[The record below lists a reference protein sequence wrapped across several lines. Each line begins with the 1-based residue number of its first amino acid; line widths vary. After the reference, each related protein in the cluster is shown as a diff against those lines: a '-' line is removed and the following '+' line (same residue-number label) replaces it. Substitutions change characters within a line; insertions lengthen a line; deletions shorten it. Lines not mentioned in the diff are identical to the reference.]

1 MLMLICSGCRRRR
14 TALSAQPSRFVKF
27 SVITPS
33 RNQLPYLA
41 LCAASVADQTGVEVE
56 HIIQDAGSEGDLMA
70 WAKSRPNV
78 RLFVERD
85 EGMYDAI
92 NRGLARATG
101 ETCAYLN
108 CDEQYLPGTLAIVGR
123 FFAAHRAV
131 DVLFGDAVLTD
142 QQGSPISY
150 RRTILPRL
158 QHVRLAH
165 LNTLSCAMFFRRR
178 LLDRGFYFDPGLKDV
193 GDGVWVEE
201 LLRNKVKMAT
211 LPRPLAIF
219 AFTGENRSAMAY
231 AGREAASRRE
241 IAGPGTWLQR
251 RLAIVTHRIRK
262 AMAGAYRRRS
272 VEIQI
277 FTLKSPERRQRR
289 IGNQV
294 GFRWPTSKE

>member
-1 MLMLICSGCRRRR
+1 MADRQTKPWSSWVLMLICSGCRRR
-14 TALSAQPSRFVKF
+14 TMALSAQPSRCVKF
-27 SVITPS
+27 SVVTPS

-41 LCAASVADQTGVEVE
+41 LCAASVGDQTGVEVE
-56 HIIQDAGSEGDLMA
+56 HIIQDAGSEGDLMT

-101 ETCAYLN
+101 EICAYLN

-165 LNTLSCAMFFRRR
+165 LNTLSCATFFRRR
-178 LLDRGFYFDPGLKDV
+178 LLDRGFYFDPGLTDV
-193 GDGVWVEE
+193 GDGVWEEE
-201 LLRNKVKMAT
+201 LLRHNVKMETKA
-211 LPRPLAIF
+211 RPLTIF
-219 AFTGENRSAMAY
+219 TFTGKNRSAMAY
-231 AGREAASRRE
+231 AGREAASRRRSSG
-241 IAGPGTWLQR
+241 GPATWLQR
-251 RLAIVTHRIRK
+251 RFVIVAHRIRK
-262 AMAGAYRRRS
+262 AMAGAHRRRN

-277 FTLKSPERRQRR
+277 FTLKSPDLRQR
-289 IGNQV
+289 
-294 GFRWPTSKE
+294 

>member
-1 MLMLICSGCRRRR
+1 MLICSGRRRR
-14 TALSAQPSRFVKF
+14 TTALSAQPSRGVKF
-27 SVITPS
+27 SVVTPS
-33 RNQLPYLA
+33 LNQLPYLA
-41 LCAASVADQTGVEVE
+41 LCAASVADQIGVEVE
-56 HIIQDAGSEGDLMA
+56 HIIQDAGSEGDLTG

-101 ETCAYLN
+101 EICAYLN
-108 CDEQYLPGTLAIVGR
+108 CDEQYLPETLAIVGR

-131 DVLFGDAVLTD
+131 EVLFGDAVLTD

-150 RRTILPRL
+150 RRTILPHS

-165 LNTLSCAMFFRRR
+165 LNTLSCATFFRRR

-201 LLRNKVKMAT
+201 LLRNNVKMAT
-211 LPRPLAIF
+211 IPRPLAIF

-231 AGREAASRRE
+231 AGREAASRRGM
-241 IAGPGTWLQR
+241 AGPGAWLQR
-251 RLAIVTHRIRK
+251 RFAIIVHRIRK
-262 AMAGAYRRRS
+262 AMAGAYRRRN

-289 IGNQV
+289 TGNRV
-294 GFRWPTSKE
+294 GFKWPTRKR